1 VKEIAM
7 IRTMLFAASVLLG
20 VSGGAWAQVTGNPA
34 GLSPSTPGVEAGSPA
49 SGHSNNQDQLFV
61 RQALIGNRAEADL
74 GKLAAGKA
82 TDPAVKEYAQ
92 RMTKEHNASGERLAK
107 AGRSIRPE
115 GSKDVDAEHKRIK
128 DELSKKSGAVFDMDY
143 LASQIEDHQ
152 RTANLLLWHLSYGQN
167 ADLIKYSS
175 ETLPVVLDH
184 LQQAK
189 DTYARLAA
197 GSANKG
203 AQGR

>member
-1 VKEIAM
+1 M
-7 IRTMLFAASVLLG
+7 IRTMFTVALLA
-20 VSGGAWAQVTGNPA
+20 VSGGAWSQVTGNPA

-61 RQALIGNRAEADL
+61 RQASLGNRAEADL
-74 GKLAAGKA
+74 GKLASGKSS
-82 TDPAVKEYAQ
+82 DPSVKEFAQ
-92 RMTKEHNASGERLAK
+92 RMAKEHTASADSLSK
-107 AGRSIRPE
+107 AGRSIRAEP
-115 GSKDVDAEHKRIK
+115 SKDVDPEHKRIK
-128 DELSKKSGAVFDMDY
+128 DELSKKSGNEFDMAY

-197 GSANKG
+197 GSGKKG
-203 AQGR
+203 MTSK